1 MLAPLTLT
9 LPLPLTTVAPVG
21 SVEAAPAAARLGR
34 GATPVN
40 AAAPAPGKPCARQ
53 ASAASAGATPIDALA
68 SLRPPSPDADL
79 RVVATVSATATQKP
93 SERLKTSRCECLF
106 MMGRRRIRI
115 AG

>member
-34 GATPVN
+34 GATPLN
-40 AAAPAPGKPCARQ
+40 AAPAPGKPCACKASD
-53 ASAASAGATPIDALA
+53 ASARATPIDALA
-68 SLRPPSPDADL
+68 SLQPPPDADL

-106 MMGRRRIRI
+106 MVGRRRIRI